1 VNAAES
7 AIQPELLIE
16 HRGNTFSKKMFWVL
30 ILLGLFLPWMAR
42 ISVEAFFKPEQI
54 GRILRDFPRLLF
66 APGHNLFLLGIIGAI
81 PVVIFALLT
90 RWRYK
95 ACAGLEPAAFFPHK
109 LGIIAAGLAV
119 FGMSLFI
126 HLVVWIDVFNPKG
139 GSSTS
144 VIAFVFLPF
153 YALAAMPVGYLLGWL
168 MGKLIRK

>member
-1 VNAAES
+1 MT
-7 AIQPELLIE
+7 PELSSKQP
-16 HRGNTFSKKMFWVL
+16 RNTFSKKIFWFL
-30 ILLGLFLPWMAR
+30 ILLGLILPWILR

-54 GRILRDFPRLLF
+54 GRILSDFPRLLF
-66 APGHNLFLLGIIGAI
+66 APGHNLFLLGILNAFPVAI
-81 PVVIFALLT
+81 FVFLG

-95 ACAGLEPAAFFPHK
+95 ACAGLEPAAFFPHQ
-109 LGIIAAGLAV
+109 LGIILAGLAV

-126 HLVVWIDVFNPKG
+126 HLVVWMDVFSPKG